1 MMAAFKLQ
9 MAIPIIK
16 KPMRKL
22 FLFACLF
29 SVLHTSAQTL
39 RLNFMAG
46 LSNYY
51 GEIQKKK
58 LTFDQSNPVIALGAT
73 LDLTNK
79 LLLRSD
85 FSLTKLQGDD
95 KRGRFSYRNLNFK
108 TSIRE
113 ATLLLEYNLFNL
125 NEKKITPYVFSG
137 VGLFNFNSY
146 TTDSLNRK
154 VYLKGLSTE
163 GQGFP
168 EYPDRKLKKS
178 TQINLPIGGGLKYA
192 ISDDVQFGFEYG
204 LRVLFTDY
212 LDDISKTFVDP
223 TILRNRAGQLAVDLS
238 YRADELKNEPQTY
251 PTAGSLRGSPRIN
264 DLYYY
269 GLARLSIR
277 MNWFENG
284 MSTGRKSRLGCP
296 SRVL

>member
-1 MMAAFKLQ
+1 
-9 MAIPIIK
+9 
-16 KPMRKL
+16 MRKL
-22 FLFACLF
+22 FLFTCLF
-29 SVLHTSAQTL
+29 SVLHTPAQTL

-51 GEIQKKK
+51 GETQTKK
-58 LTFDQSNPVIALGAT
+58 LTFEQSNPVIALGAT
-73 LDLTNK
+73 LDLTDK
-79 LLLRSD
+79 LLLRSE
-85 FSLTKLQGDD
+85 FISTKLQGDD
-95 KRGRFSYRNLNFK
+95 KRGMYPDRNLNFK

-113 ATLLLEYNLFNL
+113 ATLLLEYNLFDL
-125 NEKKITPYVFSG
+125 YEKKITPYFFTG

-154 VYLKGLSTE
+154 VFLKGLSTE

-168 EYPDRKLKKS
+168 EYPDRKVYKN
-178 TQINLPIGGGLKYA
+178 TQLNIPIGGGLKYA
-192 ISDDVQFGFEYG
+192 ISEDVQFGFEYG

-212 LDDISKTFVDP
+212 IDDVSKSFIDP

-238 YRADELKNEPQTY
+238 YRSDELKSGSQTY
-251 PTAGSLRGSPRIN
+251 PGEGSLRGSTRVN

-284 MSTGRKSRLGCP
+284 MSPGRKNRLGCP

>member
-1 MMAAFKLQ
+1 
-9 MAIPIIK
+9 
-16 KPMRKL
+16 MRKL
-22 FLFACLF
+22 FLFTCLF
-29 SVLHTSAQTL
+29 SVLHTPAQTL

-51 GEIQKKK
+51 GETQTKK

-73 LDLTNK
+73 LDLTDK
-79 LLLRSD
+79 LLLRSE
-85 FSLTKLQGDD
+85 FISTKLQGDD
-95 KRGRFSYRNLNFK
+95 KRGMYPDRNLNFK

-113 ATLLLEYNLFNL
+113 ATLLLEYNLFDL
-125 NEKKITPYVFSG
+125 YEKKITPYFFTG

-154 VYLKGLSTE
+154 VFLKGLSTE

-168 EYPDRKLKKS
+168 EYPDRKVYKN
-178 TQINLPIGGGLKYA
+178 TQLNIPIGGGLKYA
-192 ISDDVQFGFEYG
+192 ISEDVQFGFEYG

-212 LDDISKTFVDP
+212 IDDVSKSFIDP

-238 YRADELKNEPQTY
+238 YRSDELKSGSQTY
-251 PTAGSLRGSPRIN
+251 PGEGSLRGSLKVN

-269 GLARLSIR
+269 GLARLIIR

-284 MSTGRKSRLGCP
+284 MSSSRKNRLGCP

>member
-1 MMAAFKLQ
+1 MQFYIFYNKNL
-9 MAIPIIK
+9 
-16 KPMRKL
+16 MRKL

-29 SVLHTSAQTL
+29 AVLESPAQTV

-58 LTFDQSNPVIALGAT
+58 LTFDQSNPVFAIGAT
-73 LDLTNK
+73 LDITNK

-85 FSLTKLQGDD
+85 FSVTKMQADD
-95 KRGRFSYRNLNFK
+95 KRGKFPYRNLNFK
-108 TSIRE
+108 TSIQE
-113 ATLLLEYNLFNL
+113 GTLLLEYNLFNL
-125 NEKKITPYVFSG
+125 FEEKITPYVFSG
-137 VGLFNFNSY
+137 VGLFHFNPY

-154 VYLKGLSTE
+154 VYLQGLSTE

-168 EYPDRKLKKS
+168 EYPDRLVYKK
-178 TQINLPIGGGLKYA
+178 TQFNLPIGGGVKYN

-204 LRVLFTDY
+204 LRILFTDY
-212 LDDISKTFVDP
+212 LDDISKNYVDP
-223 TILRNRAGQLAVDLS
+223 NILLTRAGQLSVDLS
-238 YRADELKNEPQTY
+238 YRGDELKNGSKSY
-251 PTAGSLRGSPRIN
+251 PNEGSLRGSPRVN

-269 GLARLSIR
+269 GLARLSIK

-284 MSTGRKSRLGCP
+284 FSSGRKSKFGCP

>member
-1 MMAAFKLQ
+1 
-9 MAIPIIK
+9 
-16 KPMRKL
+16 MRKL
-22 FLFACLF
+22 FLFTCLF
-29 SVLHTSAQTL
+29 SVLHTPAQTL

-51 GEIQKKK
+51 GETQTKK
-58 LTFDQSNPVIALGAT
+58 LTFEQSNPVIALGAT
-73 LDLTNK
+73 LDLTDK
-79 LLLRSD
+79 LLLRSE
-85 FSLTKLQGDD
+85 FISTKLQGDD
-95 KRGRFSYRNLNFK
+95 KRGMYPDRNLNFK

-113 ATLLLEYNLFNL
+113 ATLLLEYNLFDL
-125 NEKKITPYVFSG
+125 YEKKITPYFFTG

-154 VYLKGLSTE
+154 VFLKGLSTE

-168 EYPDRKLKKS
+168 EYPDRKVYKN
-178 TQINLPIGGGLKYA
+178 TQLNIPIGGGLKYA
-192 ISDDVQFGFEYG
+192 ISEDVQFGFEYG

-212 LDDISKTFVDP
+212 IDDVSKSFIDP

-238 YRADELKNEPQTY
+238 YRSDELKSGSQTY
-251 PTAGSLRGSPRIN
+251 PGEGSLRGSPKVN

-269 GLARLSIR
+269 GLARLIIR

-284 MSTGRKSRLGCP
+284 MSSSRKNRLGCP

>member
-1 MMAAFKLQ
+1 
-9 MAIPIIK
+9 
-16 KPMRKL
+16 MRKL

-29 SVLHTSAQTL
+29 AVLHTQAQTV
-39 RLNFMAG
+39 RLNFMTG

-58 LTFDQSNPVIALGAT
+58 LTFDKSNPVFAVGAT
-73 LDLTNK
+73 LDITNK
-79 LLLRSD
+79 LLLRTEYS
-85 FSLTKLQGDD
+85 FTKLQGDD
-95 KRGRFSYRNLNFK
+95 KRGIYPTRNLNFK
-108 TSIRE
+108 TYIQE
-113 ATLLLEYNLFNL
+113 GTLLLEYNLFDL
-125 NEKKITPYVFSG
+125 YEKKLTPYVFSG
-137 VGLFNFNSY
+137 VGLFRFSPY

-154 VYLKGLSTE
+154 VYLVSLHTE

-168 EYPDRKLKKS
+168 EYPDRKIYKR
-178 TQINLPIGGGLKYA
+178 TQFNIPIGGGLKYA

-204 LRVLFTDY
+204 LRILFTDY
-212 LDDISKTFVDP
+212 LDDVSKSYVDEN
-223 TILRNRAGQLAVDLS
+223 ILRNRAGQLAVDLS
-238 YRADELKNEPQTY
+238 YRGDELKNGSKSY
-251 PTAGSLRGSPRIN
+251 PGAGTLRGSSRVN

-284 MSTGRKSRLGCP
+284 LSSGRKNKFGCP

>member
-1 MMAAFKLQ
+1 
-9 MAIPIIK
+9 
-16 KPMRKL
+16 MRKL

-29 SVLHTSAQTL
+29 AVLHTQAQTV
-39 RLNFMAG
+39 RLNFMTG

-58 LTFDQSNPVIALGAT
+58 LTFDQSNPVFAVGAT
-73 LDLTNK
+73 LDITNK
-79 LLLRSD
+79 LLLRTEYS
-85 FSLTKLQGDD
+85 FTKLQGDD
-95 KRGRFSYRNLNFK
+95 KRGIYPTRNLNFK
-108 TSIRE
+108 TYIQE
-113 ATLLLEYNLFNL
+113 GTLLLEYNLFDL
-125 NEKKITPYVFSG
+125 YEKKLTPYVFSG
-137 VGLFNFNSY
+137 VGLFRFSPY

-154 VYLKGLSTE
+154 VYLVSLHTE

-168 EYPDRKLKKS
+168 EYPDRKIYKR
-178 TQINLPIGGGLKYA
+178 TQFNIPIGGGLKYA

-204 LRVLFTDY
+204 LRILFTDY
-212 LDDISKTFVDP
+212 LDDVSKSYVDEN
-223 TILRNRAGQLAVDLS
+223 ILRNRAGQLAVDLS
-238 YRADELKNEPQTY
+238 YRGDELKNGSKSY
-251 PTAGSLRGSPRIN
+251 PGAGTLRGSSRVN

-284 MSTGRKSRLGCP
+284 LSSGRKNKFGCP

>member
-1 MMAAFKLQ
+1 
-9 MAIPIIK
+9 
-16 KPMRKL
+16 MRKL
-22 FLFACLF
+22 FLFTCLF
-29 SVLHTSAQTL
+29 SVLHTPAQTL

-51 GEIQKKK
+51 GETQTKK
-58 LTFDQSNPVIALGAT
+58 LTFEQSNPVIALGAT
-73 LDLTNK
+73 LDLTDK
-79 LLLRSD
+79 LLLRSE
-85 FSLTKLQGDD
+85 FISTKLQGDD
-95 KRGRFSYRNLNFK
+95 KRGMYPDRNLNFK

-113 ATLLLEYNLFNL
+113 ATLLLEYNLFDL
-125 NEKKITPYVFSG
+125 YEKKITPYFFTG

-154 VYLKGLSTE
+154 VFLKGLSTE

-168 EYPDRKLKKS
+168 EYPDRKVYKN
-178 TQINLPIGGGLKYA
+178 TQLNIPIGGGLKYA
-192 ISDDVQFGFEYG
+192 ISEDVQFGFEYG

-212 LDDISKTFVDP
+212 IDDVSKSFIDP

-238 YRADELKNEPQTY
+238 YRSDELKSGSQTY
-251 PTAGSLRGSPRIN
+251 PGEGSLRGSLKVN

-269 GLARLSIR
+269 GLARLIIR

-284 MSTGRKSRLGCP
+284 MSSSRKNRLGCP

>member
-1 MMAAFKLQ
+1 
-9 MAIPIIK
+9 
-16 KPMRKL
+16 MRKL
-22 FLFACLF
+22 FLFTCLF
-29 SVLHTSAQTL
+29 SVLHTPAQTL

-51 GEIQKKK
+51 GETQTKK
-58 LTFDQSNPVIALGAT
+58 LTFEQSNPVIALGAT
-73 LDLTNK
+73 LDLTDK
-79 LLLRSD
+79 LLLRSE
-85 FSLTKLQGDD
+85 FISTKLQGDD
-95 KRGRFSYRNLNFK
+95 KRGMYPDRNLNFK

-113 ATLLLEYNLFNL
+113 ATLLLEYNLFDL
-125 NEKKITPYVFSG
+125 YEKKITPYFFTG

-154 VYLKGLSTE
+154 VFLKGLSTE

-168 EYPDRKLKKS
+168 EYPDRKVYKN
-178 TQINLPIGGGLKYA
+178 TQLNIPIGGGLKYA
-192 ISDDVQFGFEYG
+192 ISEDVQFGFEYG

-212 LDDISKTFVDP
+212 IDDVSKSFIDP

-238 YRADELKNEPQTY
+238 YRSDELKSGSQTY
-251 PTAGSLRGSPRIN
+251 PGEGSLRGSLKVN

-269 GLARLSIR
+269 GLARLIIR

-284 MSTGRKSRLGCP
+284 MSSSRKNRLGCP
-296 SRVL
+296 SRV

>member
-1 MMAAFKLQ
+1 MFT
-9 MAIPIIK
+9 
-16 KPMRKL
+16 
-22 FLFACLF
+22 CLF
-29 SVLHTSAQTL
+29 SVLHTPAQTL

-51 GEIQKKK
+51 GETQTKK
-58 LTFDQSNPVIALGAT
+58 LTFEQSNPVIALGAT
-73 LDLTNK
+73 LDLTDK
-79 LLLRSD
+79 LLLRSE
-85 FSLTKLQGDD
+85 FISTKLQGDD
-95 KRGRFSYRNLNFK
+95 KRGMYPDRNLNFK

-113 ATLLLEYNLFNL
+113 ATLLLEYNLFDL
-125 NEKKITPYVFSG
+125 YEKKITPYFFTG

-154 VYLKGLSTE
+154 VFLKGLSTE

-168 EYPDRKLKKS
+168 EYPDRKVYKN
-178 TQINLPIGGGLKYA
+178 TQLNIPIGGGLKYA
-192 ISDDVQFGFEYG
+192 ISEDVQFGFEYG

-212 LDDISKTFVDP
+212 IDDVSKSFIDP

-238 YRADELKNEPQTY
+238 YRSDELKSGSQTY
-251 PTAGSLRGSPRIN
+251 PGEGSLRGSPKVN

-269 GLARLSIR
+269 GLARLIIR

-284 MSTGRKSRLGCP
+284 MSSSRKNRLGCP

>member
-1 MMAAFKLQ
+1 
-9 MAIPIIK
+9 
-16 KPMRKL
+16 MRKL
-22 FLFACLF
+22 FLFTCLF
-29 SVLHTSAQTL
+29 SVLHTPAQTL

-51 GEIQKKK
+51 GETQTKK
-58 LTFDQSNPVIALGAT
+58 LTFEQSNPVIALGAT
-73 LDLTNK
+73 LDLTDK
-79 LLLRSD
+79 LLLRSE
-85 FSLTKLQGDD
+85 FIATKLQGDD
-95 KRGRFSYRNLNFK
+95 KRGMYPDRNLNFK

-113 ATLLLEYNLFNL
+113 ATLLLEYNLFDL
-125 NEKKITPYVFSG
+125 YEKKITPYFFTG

-154 VYLKGLSTE
+154 VFLKGLSTE

-168 EYPDRKLKKS
+168 EYPDRKVYKN
-178 TQINLPIGGGLKYA
+178 TQLNIPIGGGLKYA
-192 ISDDVQFGFEYG
+192 ISEDVQFGFEYG

-212 LDDISKTFVDP
+212 IDDVSKSFIDP

-238 YRADELKNEPQTY
+238 YRSDELKSGSQTY
-251 PTAGSLRGSPRIN
+251 PGEGSLRGSLKVN

-269 GLARLSIR
+269 GLARLIIR

-284 MSTGRKSRLGCP
+284 MSSSRKNRLGCP

>member
-1 MMAAFKLQ
+1 
-9 MAIPIIK
+9 
-16 KPMRKL
+16 MRKL
-22 FLFACLF
+22 FLFTCLF
-29 SVLHTSAQTL
+29 SVLHTPAQTL

-51 GEIQKKK
+51 GETQTKK

-73 LDLTNK
+73 LDLTDK
-79 LLLRSD
+79 LLLRSE
-85 FSLTKLQGDD
+85 FIATKLQGDD
-95 KRGRFSYRNLNFK
+95 KRGMYPDRNLNFK

-113 ATLLLEYNLFNL
+113 ATLLLEYNLFDL
-125 NEKKITPYVFSG
+125 YEKKITPYFFTG

-154 VYLKGLSTE
+154 VFLKGLSTE

-168 EYPDRKLKKS
+168 EYPDRKVYKN
-178 TQINLPIGGGLKYA
+178 TQLNIPIGGGLKYA
-192 ISDDVQFGFEYG
+192 ISEDVQFGFEYG

-212 LDDISKTFVDP
+212 IDDVSKSFIDP

-238 YRADELKNEPQTY
+238 YRSDELKSGSQTY
-251 PTAGSLRGSPRIN
+251 PGEGSLRGSPKVN

-269 GLARLSIR
+269 GLARLIIR

-284 MSTGRKSRLGCP
+284 MSSSRKNRLGCP

>member
-1 MMAAFKLQ
+1 
-9 MAIPIIK
+9 
-16 KPMRKL
+16 MRKL
-22 FLFACLF
+22 FLFTCLF

-51 GEIQKKK
+51 GETQTKK
-58 LTFDQSNPVIALGAT
+58 LTFEQSNPVIALGAT
-73 LDLTNK
+73 LDLTDK
-79 LLLRSD
+79 LLLRSE
-85 FSLTKLQGDD
+85 FISTKLQGDD
-95 KRGRFSYRNLNFK
+95 KRGMYPDRNLNFK

-113 ATLLLEYNLFNL
+113 ATLLLEYNLFDL
-125 NEKKITPYVFSG
+125 YEKKITPYFFTG

-154 VYLKGLSTE
+154 VFLKGLSTE

-168 EYPDRKLKKS
+168 EYPDRKVYKN
-178 TQINLPIGGGLKYA
+178 TQLNIPIGGGLKYA
-192 ISDDVQFGFEYG
+192 ISEDVQFGFEYG

-212 LDDISKTFVDP
+212 IDDVSKSFIDP

-238 YRADELKNEPQTY
+238 YRSDELKSGSQTY
-251 PTAGSLRGSPRIN
+251 PGEGSLRGSTRVN

-284 MSTGRKSRLGCP
+284 MSPGRKNRLGCP

>member
-1 MMAAFKLQ
+1 
-9 MAIPIIK
+9 
-16 KPMRKL
+16 MRKL
-22 FLFACLF
+22 FLFTCLF
-29 SVLHTSAQTL
+29 SVLHTPAQTL

-51 GEIQKKK
+51 GETQTKK
-58 LTFDQSNPVIALGAT
+58 LTFEQSNPVIALGAT
-73 LDLTNK
+73 LDLTDK
-79 LLLRSD
+79 LLLRSE
-85 FSLTKLQGDD
+85 FIATKLQGDD
-95 KRGRFSYRNLNFK
+95 KRGMYPDRNLNFK

-113 ATLLLEYNLFNL
+113 ATLLLEYNLFDL
-125 NEKKITPYVFSG
+125 YEKKITPYFFTG

-154 VYLKGLSTE
+154 VFLKGLSTE

-168 EYPDRKLKKS
+168 EYPDRKVYKN
-178 TQINLPIGGGLKYA
+178 TQLNIPIGGGLKYA
-192 ISDDVQFGFEYG
+192 ISEDVQFGFEYG

-212 LDDISKTFVDP
+212 IDDVSKSFIDP

-238 YRADELKNEPQTY
+238 YRSDELKSGSQTY
-251 PTAGSLRGSPRIN
+251 PGEGSLRGSPKVN

-269 GLARLSIR
+269 GLARLIIR

-284 MSTGRKSRLGCP
+284 MSSSRKNRLGCP